1 MSDPSTAHYDTFQN
15 TGRSVLVLD
24 SIRAVCEAINNDAL
38 ASSKEQPVMA
48 GIENNCTALGTGA
61 QMYTTV
67 PLRPLT
73 GDCNFLL
80 NNYIHHR
87 IPFRIPMKCQK
98 IVGYNSDGTP
108 NLSTAVDAA
117 PASDIDYAIY
127 FLSSALIPKRF
138 QLMIGN
144 TVIYQNTFQRT
155 EATVTINSLPPDVVE
170 KSDDI
175 TTMSKLLN
183 RKTIPGQYFTWKAAE
198 QTQSLNFTIDTTID
212 LQRFA
217 PIISNLAFI
226 PVEYG
231 DLKLRLFYDD
241 LFNAL
246 DISVLPSNRNGD
258 GVTFSGTNDA
268 NVATET
274 ISHNNLNIIERKPLL
289 TGVVFKEPQIAVMTN
304 GTPSGTGACTV
315 SFAGGHTLRFSVVG
329 SESKAQGDTYYS
341 WGDNNQTL
349 VEIVQSTFRLRE
361 ESKILLKNYI
371 MQDNRLIIPTHTW
384 STALALNGPS
394 KVGGQMMWNFSAY
407 NIDMLAFT
415 FPINSNY
422 ESYLPNPLFTDFD
435 VKLNSKSVNYLPYQ
449 DPSAYMSRFVKDTKQ
464 AFLNTDEYATNEN
477 LTYSLKPF
485 STIYNGTINGSQLAN
500 HVYEAYKCN
509 SNNIEFKPNT
519 FCYAINLTPPNS
531 FEKGMCVASSN
542 PQAAQLRI
550 TYNTATFQPPGQAD
564 AGKYNH
570 LWSDVYDYREH
581 SNTPP
586 MALALQ
592 GCCLVLIYNPI
603 VGACQ
608 AGEVVFV
615 EPFLN

>member
-1 MSDPSTAHYDTFQN
+1 M
-15 TGRSVLVLD
+15 VLD

-38 ASSKEQPVMA
+38 AATKEQPVMQ
-48 GIENNCTALGTGA
+48 GIENPAATLGSGKN
-61 QMYTTV
+61 QYTTI

-87 IPFRIPMKCQK
+87 IPFAITLKAYDTK
-98 IVGYNSDGTP
+98 VEGGKVVVN
-108 NLSTAVDAA
+108 TASAA
-117 PASDIDYAIY
+117 SFASDIDYAIY
-127 FLSSALIPKRF
+127 FLSSALMPKRF

-175 TTMSKLLN
+175 TTMSKLLE
-183 RKTIPGQYFTWKAAE
+183 RKTIPGQYFTWKGNNYKITSDAVVKDTDGPTT
-198 QTQSLNFTIDTTID
+198 QTCNFIIDTTID
-212 LQRFA
+212 LQRFS

-226 PVEYG
+226 PIEYG
-231 DLKLRLFYDD
+231 DLKLRLFYDNLD
-241 LFNAL
+241 DAL
-246 DISVLPSNRNGD
+246 NITVLPSQRNGYFYGKLGD
-258 GVTFSGTNDA
+258 DDA
-268 NVATET
+268 HTT
-274 ISHNNLNIIERKPLL
+274 SIISHNNLNVVERRPLKDGFMFIEPTLNASCEK
-289 TGVVFKEPQIAVMTN
+289 TSDHTFKHSTFGGVQKAIV
-304 GTPSGTGACTV
+304 CDTV
-315 SFAGGHTLRFSVVG
+315 AWGMSS
-329 SESKAQGDTYYS
+329 S
-341 WGDNNQTL
+341 GDNATI

-384 STALALNGPS
+384 STALALNPPS
-394 KVGGQMMWNFSAY
+394 QTSGQMMWNFSAY

-415 FPINSNY
+415 FPINQQH
-422 ESYLPNPLFTDFD
+422 EDYLPNPIFDAFD
-435 VKLNSKSVNYLPYQ
+435 VKLNSKSVNFVPYEGTY
-449 DPSAYMSRFVKDTKQ
+449 SARFIKDTKQ

-477 LTYSLKPF
+477 LTYSLKPYT
-485 STIYNGTINGSQLAN
+485 SIINGEINDNTKFVNA
-500 HVYEAYKCN
+500 VYEAYRNN

-542 PQAAQLRI
+542 PQAMQLRI
-550 TYNTATFQPPGQAD
+550 TYNKYASAPSATMLAD
-564 AGKYNH
+564 TSINQCYSDIYNFGNGAG
-570 LWSDVYDYREH
+570 S
-581 SNTPP
+581 TPAP
-586 MALALQ
+586 FALALQ

-615 EPFLN
+615 EPFVN

>member
-1 MSDPSTAHYDTFQN
+1 MSDTQTSHYDTFQN
-15 TGRSVLVLD
+15 TGRSVMVLD

-38 ASSKEQPVMA
+38 ASTKEQPVIA
-48 GIENNCTALGTGA
+48 GIENPCSTLGQGS
-61 QMYTTV
+61 QLYTTV

-87 IPFRIPMKCQK
+87 IPFNIKLTSKQ
-98 IVGYNSDGTP
+98 VTEWSDTGVPTY
-108 NLSTAVDAA
+108 SETAADGN
-117 PASDIDYAIY
+117 PTSDIDFAIY
-127 FLSSALIPKRF
+127 FLSSSLMPKRF

-175 TTMSKLLN
+175 TTMSKLMQ
-183 RKTIPGQYFTWKAAE
+183 RKTIPGIYLTWPAG
-198 QTQSLNFTIDTTID
+198 QNTMTFNFEIDTAID

-241 LFNAL
+241 LLNAL
-246 DISVLPSNRNGD
+246 DISVLPSERNAN
-258 GVTFSGTNDA
+258 GVTWSTGTITA
-268 NVATET
+268 AG
-274 ISHNNLNIIERKPLL
+274 ISHNGLNVVERKPLMSPD
-289 TGVVFKEPQIAVMTN
+289 GIDFIEPQIASMTPT
-304 GTPSGTGACTV
+304 GDSAATISLSGGKNLHWEVDRTAC
-315 SFAGGHTLRFSVVG
+315 
-329 SESKAQGDTYYS
+329 S
-341 WGDNNQTL
+341 WGYPLAGQQVL
-349 VEIVQSTFRLRE
+349 VEIIQSTFRLRE

-384 STALALNGPS
+384 STALALS
-394 KVGGQMMWNFSAY
+394 KLDANQGAGQVLWNFSAY
-407 NIDMLAFT
+407 NIDMLAVT
-415 FPINSNY
+415 FPMSQSF
-422 ESYLPNPLFTDFD
+422 ESYLPTPQFTSFD
-435 VKLNSKSVNYLPYQ
+435 LKLNSKSVNYIPYEGTG
-449 DPSAYMSRFVKDTKQ
+449 DARMIKDTKQ

-477 LTYSLKPF
+477 LTYSLKRFNSQVGANLADGRLTTSLYHPYVN
-485 STIYNGTINGSQLAN
+485 SSNTIDY
-500 HVYEAYKCN
+500 
-509 SNNIEFKPNT
+509 KPNT

-542 PQAAQLRI
+542 PQAAQLRLNYQLLDQASY
-550 TYNTATFQPPGQAD
+550 TPATSTLNSLSM
-564 AGKYNH
+564 NH
-570 LWSDVYDYREH
+570 MWNKFYDSTKRE
-581 SNTPP
+581 SNP

-592 GCCLVLIYNPI
+592 ACCLVLIYNPI